1 MYIKLILYFIIF
13 QNIFS
18 LSILL
23 EKGQERCIIDEFL
36 RNNYFVVKYKI
47 FTENKEDIND
57 LLPFISL
64 NIKVAETNEVLFYHS
79 LTLPKSKFSHS
90 VKNIGLYKI
99 CVYTK
104 TDAPNKIKEKKVFA
118 NLKITS
124 DNMEK
129 IDLDSVIKNND
140 VERMEN
146 KAENIIG
153 ILGQANQ
160 IKKSQINTEKYYSM
174 EILSNAKMYKYLN
187 IIQIV
192 VSAIIGLIQLNNF
205 RRFLKS
211 KHVV

>member
-1 MYIKLILYFIIF
+1 MYIKLIIYFIIF

-47 FTENKEDIND
+47 FTENKENIND

>member
-13 QNIFS
+13 KNIFS

-36 RNNYFVVKYKI
+36 KNNYFVVKYKI
-47 FTENKEDIND
+47 FTENKENIND

-104 TDAPNKIKEKKVFA
+104 KDAPNKIKEKKVFA

-160 IKKSQINTEKYYSM
+160 IKKSQINTEKYSSM

>member
-1 MYIKLILYFIIF
+1 MNLQKIIILI
-13 QNIFS
+13 NI
-18 LSILL
+18 
-23 EKGQERCIIDEFL
+23 
-36 RNNYFVVKYKI
+36 NYFVVKYKI
-47 FTENKEDIND
+47 FTENKENIND

-192 VSAIIGLIQLNNF
+192 VSAIIELIQLNNF

>member
-47 FTENKEDIND
+47 FTENKEYIND

>member
-1 MYIKLILYFIIF
+1 MYTKLIIHFILF

-18 LSILL
+18 LSFLL
-23 EKGQERCIIDEFL
+23 QKGEERCIIDEFL
-36 RNNYFVVKYKI
+36 EDNYFVVKYKI
-47 FTENKEDIND
+47 FTENKDNIND

-64 NIKVAETNEVLFYHS
+64 NIKEVDTDEMLFYHS
-79 LTLPKSKFSHS
+79 LTAPKSKFSHT
-90 VKNIGLYKI
+90 VKITGLYKI
-99 CVYTK
+99 CIYVK
-104 TDAPNKIKEKKVFA
+104 TNAPHKMKEKKIFA

-129 IDLDSVIKNND
+129 FDLTNAIKSND

-146 KAENIIG
+146 KADSIIG
-153 ILGQANQ
+153 LLGQANE
-160 IKKSQINTEKYYSM
+160 IKKSQINTEKDYSF

-192 VSAIIGLIQLNNF
+192 VSGIIGLVQLNNF

>member
-47 FTENKEDIND
+47 FTENKENIND

-160 IKKSQINTEKYYSM
+160 IKKSQINTEKYSSM
-174 EILSNAKMYKYLN
+174 EILSKAKMYKYLN

>member
-47 FTENKEDIND
+47 FTENKEYIND

-64 NIKVAETNEVLFYHS
+64 NIKVAETNEVLFYHP

-192 VSAIIGLIQLNNF
+192 VSAIIELIQLNNF

>member
-47 FTENKEDIND
+47 FTENKENNND

-129 IDLDSVIKNND
+129 IDLDSLIKNND

>member
-47 FTENKEDIND
+47 FTENKENIND

>member
-47 FTENKEDIND
+47 FTENKENIND

-174 EILSNAKMYKYLN
+174 EILSNAKIYKYLN

-192 VSAIIGLIQLNNF
+192 VSAIIELIQLNNF

>member
-47 FTENKEDIND
+47 FTENKENIND

-104 TDAPNKIKEKKVFA
+104 KDAPNKIKEKKVFA